1 MDDLQRIGIVFAVNV
16 AKKSSKLDDPS
27 RDSNAI
33 SLSHFETAMVL
44 HRSIRE

>member
-16 AKKSSKLDDPS
+16 AKNYSKLDESS

-33 SLSHFETAMVL
+33 SLILDFKSV
-44 HRSIRE
+44 I